1 MAVEGGAGNR
11 TGYAERTDNGEIIQV
26 DNIQSY
32 SELVAHASSES
43 DEDLAARTSLTIIR
57 RCPISTAG
65 MQNLSVPRLYHALKI
80 VIFYLLQLPL

>member
-32 SELVAHASSES
+32 SKLVAHGSSES
-43 DEDLAARTSLTIIR
+43 DEDLAARVVSLDIIGTCPTTST
-57 RCPISTAG
+57 
-65 MQNLSVPRLYHALKI
+65 
-80 VIFYLLQLPL
+80 